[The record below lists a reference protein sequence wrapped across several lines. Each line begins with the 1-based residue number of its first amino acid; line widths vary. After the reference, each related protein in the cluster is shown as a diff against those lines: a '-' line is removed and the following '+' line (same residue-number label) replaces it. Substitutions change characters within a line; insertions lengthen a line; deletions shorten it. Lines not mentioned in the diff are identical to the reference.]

1 MDGWQTLSAEVDA
14 ILSASGLAPD
24 AADELK
30 ATLADEPCLGSTADV
45 LDVVSSVVPDHGVAL
60 SLSGALF
67 EALRGN
73 KRRRPSAESLA
84 SRSTDDDDD
93 DAPSMLDRLAWR
105 REFKSDHERF
115 VAPYVHTLGA
125 RTLTLGQRRFEQEG
139 FASTVWD
146 SAIVLARALERWV
159 AADGALPRSVVELG
173 AGCGLVGIALAALG
187 AEQVL
192 LTDLECNLDLLRENA
207 RRNSALWQPRF
218 APQVLELAWGVPLP
232 PGTGPFECIVA
243 SDVFYSHEAVA
254 PLARTLSALAGANT
268 EVLLAAGRNRQAADA
283 FFAHAAAEGWAIA
296 LVDRK
301 NLDPL
306 FQSPEIDVWRLR
318 RAG

>member
-125 RTLTLGQRRFEQEG
+125 RR
-139 FASTVWD
+139 
-146 SAIVLARALERWV
+146 
-159 AADGALPRSVVELG
+159 
-173 AGCGLVGIALAALG
+173 
-187 AEQVL
+187 
-192 LTDLECNLDLLRENA
+192 
-207 RRNSALWQPRF
+207 
-218 APQVLELAWGVPLP
+218 
-232 PGTGPFECIVA
+232 
-243 SDVFYSHEAVA
+243 
-254 PLARTLSALAGANT
+254 
-268 EVLLAAGRNRQAADA
+268 
-283 FFAHAAAEGWAIA
+283 
-296 LVDRK
+296 
-301 NLDPL
+301 
-306 FQSPEIDVWRLR
+306 
-318 RAG
+318 